1 MAKTNLYTNT
11 WSGSLSETAALL
23 PTKVVQS
30 EGASVHALI
39 DGDTGT
45 LKVYYTFAP
54 GTTDEKVVLYQ
65 TVALADGVLSVVNFP
80 YKVPY
85 FHVTLTA
92 GGSGGASAWI
102 DVTTF

>member
-1 MAKTNLYTNT
+1 MAKTNLYKNT
-11 WSGSLSETAALL
+11 WTGALSETSALL

-30 EGASVHALI
+30 DGASIHALL
-39 DGDTGT
+39 DGTTGT

-65 TVALADGVLSVVNFP
+65 TITLADGVLSAVNFQ

-92 GGSGGASAWI
+92 AGSASGWI